1 MHWMAVARNDESE
14 SRSRAYCGTHVGTKK
29 PSTVLNRDCSTADIF
44 VPVYFVLH
52 NPSGD
57 SRSKL
62 RVIGLSDETS
72 EYQLWW
78 LSDRATESALSLR
91 VFARNRIG

>member
-1 MHWMAVARNDESE
+1 MTGTGLTAERKEDALDG
-14 SRSRAYCGTHVGTKK
+14 SRQGTMSLNPKSRAYCGTHVGTKK

-62 RVIGLSDETS
+62 GV
-72 EYQLWW
+72 
-78 LSDRATESALSLR
+78 
-91 VFARNRIG
+91 